1 MKRYSMAA
9 GFILC
14 LSCTFSPALAQETIV
29 RDVAA
34 SGGGKSA
41 GSGYQLLHTV
51 GQPVIGPVTGSDNT
65 HEIGFWYMP
74 WFYATD
80 VEEETLP
87 SAFRLDQNYPNPF
100 NPVTTIRFTLPKPTH
115 VNLRVYDVL
124 GREVLT
130 VIDEN
135 IKAGIHEIPV
145 NANGLS
151 SGVYFYRLI
160 AAGYVQTR
168 KMVLLR

>member
-1 MKRYSMAA
+1 MKRFNTVA

-34 SGGGKSA
+34 SGGGKSV
-41 GSGYQLLHTV
+41 GSGYQLFHTV
-51 GQPVIGPVTGSDNT
+51 GQPAIDLVTGSDNS

-100 NPVTTIRFTLPKPTH
+100 NPVTTIRFALPEPTH
-115 VNLRVYDVL
+115 VDLRIYDVL

-130 VIDEN
+130 VIDRKM
-135 IKAGIHEIPV
+135 KAGVHEVPFK
-145 NANGLS
+145 ASGMS
-151 SGVYFYRLI
+151 TGVYFYRLI
-160 AAGYVQTR
+160 AAGRVNTR
-168 KMVLLR
+168 KMVLLK